1 MMASKEWVVHKRL
14 DDAKPLPRMPICRGA
29 NKITS
34 SLVAYF
40 WMLES
45 YMKRPIYAE
54 NPPIKI
60 QKEN

>member
-1 MMASKEWVVHKRL
+1 MIASKEWVVHKRL
-14 DDAKPLPRMPICRGA
+14 DDAKPLPRMSTCRGTT
-29 NKITS
+29 KITS

-45 YMKRPIYAE
+45 YMKRLIYVE